1 MALDSIAIE
10 GIERHARWLKYSSQ
24 QIEHFIGM
32 LCAQRPFE
40 TVAEDNLARAEEA
53 LNHALQS
60 VQKTR
65 AHYQSLP
72 KEKAATESSG

>member
-65 AHYQSLP
+65 AHYQRLP
-72 KEKAATESSG
+72 KEKAGALK